1 MRCRPE
7 EEPWIVMPIR
17 ARVIEVVNDTL
28 DIKEGTTLD
37 ESTSFED
44 LGADSFDLLELV
56 TALEDEFGLTFDD
69 KILERI
75 KTIGDAVDG
84 IVDGR

>member
-1 MRCRPE
+1 MDRDA
-7 EEPWIVMPIR
+7 IL
-17 ARVIEVVNDTL
+17 ARVIKVVSDTL
-28 DIKEGTTLD
+28 DIKEGTALD
-37 ESTSFED
+37 ESTSFEA

-84 IVDGR
+84 IIDGR

>member
-1 MRCRPE
+1 MDRDA
-7 EEPWIVMPIR
+7 IR

-28 DIKEGTTLD
+28 DIKEGTMLD